1 MRDCLSYNTV
11 HMYSINGY
19 IPLSS
24 ESASLLLPYIEE
36 RIPAGF
42 PSPADDFSIRTHDLN
57 AILVPRPLTTFL
69 WRVGGKSMQE
79 AGIFDGDVLVV
90 DRSLRAEHGDVVV
103 AQVDNEFTVKYL
115 HRRHGAVRLV
125 PANPTFPD
133 IVPRDGQE
141 ILIVGV
147 VTASIKQFRKF
158 GSR

>member
-1 MRDCLSYNTV
+1 
-11 HMYSINGY
+11 MYSICDLT
-19 IPLSS
+19 PLA
-24 ESASLLLPYIEE
+24 ENTAPLLLPYIEE

-42 PSPADDFSIRTHDLN
+42 PSPADDFTVRSHDLN

-69 WRVGGKSMQE
+69 WRVGGKSMEE
-79 AGIFDGDVLVV
+79 AGIYDGDVLVV

-115 HRRHGAVRLV
+115 HKRHGRFRLV

-141 ILIVGV
+141 LLIVGV

-158 GSR
+158 GGR